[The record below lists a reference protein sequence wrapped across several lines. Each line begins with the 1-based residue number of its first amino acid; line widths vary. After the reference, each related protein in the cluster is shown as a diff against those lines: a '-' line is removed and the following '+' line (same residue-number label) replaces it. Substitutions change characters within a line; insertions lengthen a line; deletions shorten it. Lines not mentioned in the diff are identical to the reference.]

1 MIGISERMGKMKKII
16 GLFAKAVERTIEK
29 ESDSA
34 CCIIGYQPYM
44 PDSVK
49 RFKDRKKTSEKK

>member
-1 MIGISERMGKMKKII
+1 MKKII
-16 GLFAKAVERTIEK
+16 SLFVKSVERTIEK

-44 PDSVK
+44 PDPVK
-49 RFKDRKKTSEKK
+49 NFKSRKKTSEKK

>member
-1 MIGISERMGKMKKII
+1 MKRIS
-16 GLFAKAVERTIEK
+16 GLLAKAVERTIEK
-29 ESDSA
+29 ESNSA

-49 RFKDRKKTSEKK
+49 NFKSRKKKSEKK

>member
-1 MIGISERMGKMKKII
+1 MKKKNVFS
-16 GLFAKAVERTIEK
+16 LVAKAVERTIEK
-29 ESDSA
+29 ENNSA

-49 RFKDRKKTSEKK
+49 NFKNRKNTSEKKN

>member
-1 MIGISERMGKMKKII
+1 MKRIS
-16 GLFAKAVERTIEK
+16 GLLAKAAERTIEK
-29 ESDSA
+29 ESNSA

-49 RFKDRKKTSEKK
+49 NFKNRKKKSEK